1 MANRVEASETT
12 EREIDIAV
20 REIVVKPFHRA
31 TEMLRAPRANLAEG
45 ARLLL
50 AQETGDRR
58 SIPCDPLDRCEGST
72 GRARSAG
79 LSGAPLSRRRR
90 DDGRGLLFS
99 CQRGRVPSPFDV
111 VRRSMPAL
119 AWRASP
125 SAAST

>member
-58 SIPCDPLDRCEGST
+58 SIPCDPLDRCEGSA
-72 GRARSAG
+72 GR
-79 LSGAPLSRRRR
+79 
-90 DDGRGLLFS
+90 
-99 CQRGRVPSPFDV
+99 
-111 VRRSMPAL
+111 
-119 AWRASP
+119 
-125 SAAST
+125 TH

>member
-58 SIPCDPLDRCEGST
+58 SIPCDPLDRCEGSVAALIDVAITRSAT
-72 GRARSAG
+72 GCASARHVDHFDASPPAHAIGRQCRPSRARS
-79 LSGAPLSRRRR
+79 
-90 DDGRGLLFS
+90 
-99 CQRGRVPSPFDV
+99 
-111 VRRSMPAL
+111 
-119 AWRASP
+119 
-125 SAAST
+125 